1 MNISQAFALTGRSI
15 NWRLALRSATILAS
29 AWLFVQLAQIS
40 SGPSTAQASAPPSGA
55 FVNPVAPD
63 DLDADYKSVDARS
76 IPAGHCRVKDSEL
89 SSVPLGAN
97 YADVVYVF
105 GCAGTIT
112 SSKIVDGIKF
122 HVLAW
127 NDGQVLALFV
137 NGRLSITSQSGPR

>member
-1 MNISQAFALTGRSI
+1 MKSYQPFALMGRSF
-15 NWRLALRSATILAS
+15 NWRVVLRITAIPAF

-40 SGPSTAQASAPPSGA
+40 SGTRSAQAGAPPSGA
-55 FVNPVAPD
+55 PVNPAPPD
-63 DLDADYKSVDARS
+63 DLDADYKSVNARS
-76 IPAGHCRVKDSEL
+76 LPAGHCRVKDSEL
-89 SSVPLGAN
+89 STVKLGSN

-112 SSKIVDGIKF
+112 SSKIVQGIKF

-137 NGRLSITSQSGPR
+137 NGKLSITSQSGLR